1 MYCTCGNQQCF
12 VCSANVAGYDH
23 FDKNQGGTGAQDCP
37 LYDDTAKRLRD
48 EVAAAQ
54 VNAVTEV
61 LQKRSDLT
69 AEEVTV
75 DDTLAG
81 NNREPLATT
90 EREAKL
96 MGLDKVAR
104 HYAGPMYF
112 DFEATE
118 RRQELLQ
125 EAGRTERRRVRRE
138 ERQRLEDER
147 QRREREEQRVE
158 QARLE
163 RERLEAERKEE
174 QEALEAVKAFEEQQ
188 RLQDLREMEEA
199 MQAVSEEEKW
209 RNFLQ
214 LSSIVRKVAS
224 PHPQELK
231 PFEIEGYWA
240 QLKQELH
247 TYINMAREYE
257 VQWDALL
264 QWGQLSE
271 IGAKRLKLIKDLLT
285 EALRASQRLTEEA
298 EMRRRNSERMA
309 AQLERK
315 KAEALKQ
322 RIKARQTEKKE
333 LKAPSANYGGVSKWK
348 MIWKKPGQVMSS
360 PKNIGG

>member
-1 MYCTCGNQQCF
+1 MVEFQADRKQNAKHTVEEAMTAALLRKCNSCGKAFLKEGGCNKMYCTCGNQQCF

-118 RRQELLQ
+118 RRQQLLQ

-147 QRREREEQRVE
+147 Q
-158 QARLE
+158 
-163 RERLEAERKEE
+163 
-174 QEALEAVKAFEEQQ
+174 
-188 RLQDLREMEEA
+188 
-199 MQAVSEEEKW
+199 
-209 RNFLQ
+209 
-214 LSSIVRKVAS
+214 
-224 PHPQELK
+224 
-231 PFEIEGYWA
+231 
-240 QLKQELH
+240 
-247 TYINMAREYE
+247 
-257 VQWDALL
+257 
-264 QWGQLSE
+264 
-271 IGAKRLKLIKDLLT
+271 
-285 EALRASQRLTEEA
+285 
-298 EMRRRNSERMA
+298 
-309 AQLERK
+309 
-315 KAEALKQ
+315 
-322 RIKARQTEKKE
+322 
-333 LKAPSANYGGVSKWK
+333 
-348 MIWKKPGQVMSS
+348 
-360 PKNIGG
+360 